1 MNDELK
7 ENIIEYAG
15 FWKRVAAALIDS
27 LVMLIPSMIL
37 GFIIGF
43 VMALN
48 DPYVTDY
55 ELEIVINIMSVVTWW
70 LYSAVFE
77 SSNFMA
83 TPGKMALGI
92 VVTDYQNQKISFAQ
106 ASGRHFGKI
115 ISGIIIGIGFI
126 MAAFTEKKQGLHDI
140 MSGTLIVNKK

>member
-43 VMALN
+43 SMALN

-55 ELEIVINIMSVVTWW
+55 ELEIVVNIMSIVTWW

>member
-43 VMALN
+43 GMALN

-55 ELEIVINIMSVVTWW
+55 ELEIVVNIMSIVTWW

>member
-1 MNDELK
+1 
-7 ENIIEYAG
+7 
-15 FWKRVAAALIDS
+15 
-27 LVMLIPSMIL
+27 MLIPSMIL

-43 VMALN
+43 GMAMN

-55 ELEIVINIMSVVTWW
+55 EIEIVVNIMSIVTWW

>member
-7 ENIIEYAG
+7 ENIVEYAG

-27 LVMLIPSMIL
+27 FIMLIPSMIL
-37 GFIIGF
+37 GGIIGF
-43 VMALN
+43 VMGFN
-48 DPYVTDY
+48 NPYVTDI
-55 ELEIVINIMSVVTWW
+55 EIEIAVNIMSIVTWW

-77 SSNFMA
+77 SSDFMA

-92 VVTDYQNQKISFAQ
+92 VVTDYQHKKISFGQ
-106 ASGRHFGKI
+106 ASGRYFGKVL
-115 ISGIIIGIGFI
+115 SGIIIGIGYI

-140 MSGTLIVNKK
+140 MSGSLIINKK

>member
-1 MNDELK
+1 MNDVLK
-7 ENIIEYAG
+7 ENIVEYAG

-37 GFIIGF
+37 GGIIGF
-43 VMALN
+43 VMAIN

-55 ELEIVINIMSVVTWW
+55 ELEIVVNIVSIVTWW
-70 LYSAVFE
+70 LYNSVFE
-77 SSNFMA
+77 SSNFMG

-115 ISGIIIGIGFI
+115 ISGIIIGIGFL